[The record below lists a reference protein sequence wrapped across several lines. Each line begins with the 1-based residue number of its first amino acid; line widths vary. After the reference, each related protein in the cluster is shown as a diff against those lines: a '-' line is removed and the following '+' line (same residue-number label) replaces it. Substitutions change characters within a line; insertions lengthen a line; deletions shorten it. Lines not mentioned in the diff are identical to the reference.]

1 MGEERRSGSVAMR
14 RQYACGEE
22 TFLDLVEHVALLS
35 SGSPIVVLCVAGLE
49 LSEGRPTWP

>member
-35 SGSPIVVLCVAGLE
+35 SGSPILVLCVAGLE